1 MKTVLE
7 ASTETGQQSSFR
19 LPSNRLVSLDVLRG
33 ITIAFMILVNDGER
47 GSYGA
52 LQHANWNG
60 WTPTDLVFPTFLFL
74 VGITIVFSTESRL
87 ARGASKSS
95 LIAHNFRRAGILFL
109 LGLVVN
115 GFPYFHLGTLR
126 IYGVLQR
133 IAICFLI
140 ASLLY
145 LWDNRPASKIVIVVA
160 ALIGYWVLLRWVP
173 VPGCG
178 MPGRDVPF
186 LDNTCNL
193 TSYIDQHVFS
203 AARLYHRV
211 RDPEGL
217 LSDLPSVATTLLGM
231 LTAMWLRSKHTPARK
246 AWGMLAAGIVGVFLG
261 LLWGH
266 WFPINKNLWTSTFV
280 LFAAGCS
287 LIGLAICYW
296 AIDIKNWKKGWT
308 YIWIVFGM
316 NAIAAY
322 VFSELF
328 ASVISQ
334 YHLHTA
340 TGSVRLKAYVF
351 DHFFARIPSPH
362 LAALTY
368 SITTVAISF
377 ILVLILYRKKIF
389 LKV

>member
-7 ASTETGQQSSFR
+7 VSPETGQQSTFR
-19 LPSNRLVSLDVLRG
+19 SPTKRMVSVDVLRG
-33 ITIAFMILVNDGER
+33 ITIAFMILVNNGER

-52 LQHANWNG
+52 LHHADWNG

-87 ARGASKSS
+87 GRGASKSS
-95 LIAHNFRRAGILFL
+95 LLAHTFRRFVILFL

-115 GFPYFHLGTLR
+115 GFPHFHLGTLR

-133 IAICFLI
+133 IAICYLI

-145 LWDNRPASKIVIVVA
+145 LWDKRPLSKIVIVVA
-160 ALIGYWVLLRWVP
+160 ALAGYWVLLRWVP

-178 MPGRDVPF
+178 MPGRDVPLF
-186 LDNTCNL
+186 DQTCNL
-193 TSYIDQHVFS
+193 TSYIDRHVFP

-231 LTAMWLRSKHTPARK
+231 LTAMWLRSKHSPARK

-261 LLWGH
+261 LLWGQ

-316 NAIAAY
+316 NAIAVY

-328 ASVISQ
+328 ASAISQ
-334 YHLHTA
+334 FHLHTA

-351 DHFFARIPSPH
+351 DHSFARIPSPH
-362 LAALTY
+362 LAALAY
-368 SITTVAISF
+368 SITFVAVCF
-377 ILVLILYRKKIF
+377 IPVFILYRKKIF

>member
-1 MKTVLE
+1 MKTLLE
-7 ASTETGQQSSFR
+7 APAETGQQSTLR
-19 LPSNRLVSLDVLRG
+19 APSKRMVSVDVLRG

-52 LQHANWNG
+52 LHHADWNG

-87 ARGASKSS
+87 ARGASKFS
-95 LIAHNFRRAGILFL
+95 LLAHTFRRFAILFL

-133 IAICFLI
+133 IAICYLI

-145 LWDNRPASKIVIVVA
+145 LWDKRPASKVAIVIA
-160 ALIGYWVLLRWVP
+160 ALVGYWVLLRWVP

-178 MPGRDVPF
+178 MPGRDIPF
-186 LDNTCNL
+186 LDKTCNL
-193 TSYIDQHVFS
+193 TSYVDRHVFP

-217 LSDLPSVATTLLGM
+217 LSDLPSVASTLLGM
-231 LTAMWLRSKHTPARK
+231 LTAMWLRSKRTPSRK
-246 AWGMLAAGIVGVFLG
+246 AWGMLAAGIVGVALG
-261 LLWGH
+261 LLWGRS
-266 WFPINKNLWTSTFV
+266 FPINKNLWTSTFV
-280 LFAAGCS
+280 LFAGGCS

-316 NAIAAY
+316 NAITAY

-328 ASVISQ
+328 ASAVSQ

-340 TGSVRLKAYVF
+340 ARNVRLKAYVF
-351 DHFFARIPSPH
+351 DHWYAHIPSPH
-362 LAALTY
+362 LAALAY
-368 SITTVAISF
+368 SLTTVAVSF
-377 ILVLILYRKKIF
+377 VLVLILYRKKIF

>member
-1 MKTVLE
+1 MKTLLE
-7 ASTETGQQSSFR
+7 TSTRMSQQSTVRS
-19 LPSNRLVSLDVLRG
+19 PSKRMVSVDVLRG
-33 ITIAFMILVNDGER
+33 ITIAFMILVNNGER
-47 GSYGA
+47 GSYAA
-52 LQHANWNG
+52 LHHADWNG

-95 LIAHNFRRAGILFL
+95 LVVHNFRRAAILFL

-115 GFPYFHLGTLR
+115 GFPYFPWGTLR

-133 IAICFLI
+133 IAICFLV

-145 LWDNRPASKIVIVVA
+145 LWDKRPASKIVIVVA
-160 ALIGYWVLLRWVP
+160 ALIGYWILLRWVP

-178 MPGRDVPF
+178 MPGRDVPLF
-186 LDNTCNL
+186 DTTCNL
-193 TSYIDQHVFS
+193 TAYIDRHVFLG
-203 AARLYHRV
+203 RLYHSGV

-266 WFPINKNLWTSTFV
+266 WFPINKNLWTSSYV

-296 AIDIKNWKKGWT
+296 AIDIRNWKKGWT

-316 NAIAAY
+316 NAITVY
-322 VFSELF
+322 VFSELL
-328 ASVISQ
+328 ASTLSAI
-334 YHLHTA
+334 HLRTA
-340 TGSVRLKAYVF
+340 AGSTRLKAYIF
-351 DHFFARIPSPH
+351 GYSFAKIPSPH
-362 LAALTY
+362 LAALAF
-368 SITTVAISF
+368 SISF
-377 ILVLILYRKKIF
+377 VAVCFIPVFILYRKKIF